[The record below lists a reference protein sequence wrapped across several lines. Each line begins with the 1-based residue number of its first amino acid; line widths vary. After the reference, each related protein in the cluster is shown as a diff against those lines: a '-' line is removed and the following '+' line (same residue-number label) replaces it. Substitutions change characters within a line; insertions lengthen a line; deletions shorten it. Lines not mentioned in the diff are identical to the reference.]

1 MFSFS
6 FDISYFNGSL
16 FGSKIG
22 GANCIGKRKFYLS
35 PALFI
40 SYVLAITL

>member
-16 FGSKIG
+16 SGSKIG
-22 GANCIGKRKFYLS
+22 GANCVGKCKFYLS
-35 PALFI
+35 PALLI
-40 SYVLAITL
+40 SYVLALTF